1 MDEPRGHWVRKP
13 QGDTAAIFVHG
24 IFSNSEGC
32 WTNGK
37 SGAYWPDL
45 LAAEGSLSSIG
56 IYVFSYRTKWS
67 SGSYSISDA
76 AEMLNADLGFDN
88 LLELRNLIFI
98 CHSMGGIVVRKFLV
112 ERQLTLVDKSIR
124 IGLLLVASPS
134 LGSEYANWFAAI
146 GNFFAHSQGEMLR
159 FSENNVW
166 LNDLD
171 RSFMN
176 LKESKRL
183 DLYGKELVEDKS
195 MLPPGLWTK

>member
-67 SGSYSISDA
+67 TGSYSISDA
-76 AEMLNADLGFDN
+76 AEMLNAQLGFDKVSD
-88 LLELRNLIFI
+88 LRNLIFV

-112 ERQLTLVDKSIR
+112 ERQLTLIDKSIR

-134 LGSEYANWFAAI
+134 LGSEYASRFAI
-146 GNFFAHSQGEMLR
+146 VSRFFGQLQ
-159 FSENNVW
+159 
-166 LNDLD
+166 
-171 RSFMN
+171 
-176 LKESKRL
+176 
-183 DLYGKELVEDKS
+183 
-195 MLPPGLWTK
+195 